1 MNNVIWKRVKK
12 LTSINNINNFE
23 KDYGITLPDLLK
35 KFIISNNGGR
45 PNLDIIKTEEG
56 KEVEIKSLLSFNK
69 EDIENIYNVMDYF
82 KKEFNGEL
90 VPIASEP
97 SGDYFCVDIS
107 KGSILYWEQET
118 SKVIFISK
126 NLNEFIAKLYKL

>member
-12 LTSINNINNFE
+12 LTSINNINKFE

-69 EDIENIYNVMDYF
+69 EDIENIYNVIDYF

-126 NLNEFIAKLYKL
+126 NLNEFIDKLYKL